1 MALTCFLSP
10 VVGWMAY
17 GAALDPTTRLMPT
30 LLAGEG
36 NEDCE
41 GQDKISVL
49 TNTVD
54 VIDWLDKHKPDRP

>member
-1 MALTCFLSP
+1 
-10 VVGWMAY
+10 MAY